1 MEKISLRA
9 KNLIV
14 QYNDFV
20 NSNPVYPFEL
30 PAYLE
35 EFGTSVEDYFQRGM
49 TQAQILIDAFCQ
61 NFLLDL
67 EWKIDTFSE
76 KMQQQ
81 IMDILIAQFIF
92 MHENQSFF
100 QKTNDIQYSSAGQQ
114 TFTYSP
120 ESSEGNFSLI
130 PDNVKIMIQNLGVI
144 RNVGNL
150 KESDTA
156 FSQYDNEFLDG
167 IFVPEVKWSDK
178 ADYFLPIDGENVPM
192 WQILMNINS
201 NYISKL
207 STDWQN
213 FLTFHNK
220 FMFAGNKI
228 ISTALLSST
237 TVFPNKI
244 NEDYAQVKDVID
256 TYNAISLNVQNN
268 TSAITGIVSGMHQLN
283 NLKVN
288 LTQYNS
294 EMASK
299 ANSNLNNVNVGNYP
313 IPRYFI
319 IDTNGQLQLTTVSGN
334 NTIRQWSDVVEYVE
348 GEQVFVWRP
357 DNLSNI
363 WIRNNKLNGKGEKPQ
378 NISEYWQKTQL
389 VIDLNSYARIDY
401 VNNSFVNKN
410 MPAIY
415 HNLEANGFNIMNSG
429 NLLEKSDLNDQVTSN
444 DSLWSSEKVLHEIQ
458 KSNESA
464 KTIAIFQPWE
474 IKQNL
479 QANPSIFNENF
490 FNVNILKTYDDW
502 NTLFEQL
509 KMDPNEINLFK
520 IQSPF
525 NLDNLAPKAIFDILQ
540 NKYLRTGENA
550 SSIGGSNLLKQT
562 DLPDLKFWFSI
573 RYNVIGYTNTAKEGN
588 QSKSKFYYNDMSPD
602 ISEYGPQVE
611 CNWNGAA
618 LKFVKVGFNLN
629 GGVPQTEFTPE
640 YVVINLLICY
650 RTVEIKVVEN

>member
-1 MEKISLRA
+1 MEKISLRP

-35 EFGTSVEDYFQRGM
+35 EFGTSVEYYFQRGM

-167 IFVPEVKWSDK
+167 IFVPDVKWSDK

-268 TSAITGIVSGMHQLN
+268 TSAITGIVSGMHKLN

-319 IDTNGQLQLTTVSGN
+319 IDTNGQLELTTVSGN

-401 VNNSFVNKN
+401 VNNSFVNMK

-415 HNLEANGFNIMNSG
+415 HNLEANGFNILNSG

-458 KSNESA
+458 KSSGEIKS
-464 KTIAIFQPWE
+464 IAIFQAWE

-479 QANPSIFNENF
+479 QANPIIFNENF
-490 FNVNILKTYDDW
+490 FNVNILKTYEEW
-502 NTLFEQL
+502 NVFFEQL
-509 KMDPNEINLFK
+509 KMTPDEINLFK

-525 NLDNLAPKAIFDILQ
+525 NLDLLGPKVIFGLLQ
-540 NKYLRTGENA
+540 NKYLRTGENVGTVNGSNFLKRSDLPNIILEGKA
-550 SSIGGSNLLKQT
+550 NVKYNGGGGGSGNNWRYIDIGGG
-562 DLPDLKFWFSI
+562 
-573 RYNVIGYTNTAKEGN
+573 GYTYSYIVNEI
-588 QSKSKFYYNDMSPD
+588 F
-602 ISEYGPQVE
+602 
-611 CNWNGAA
+611 
-618 LKFVKVGFNLN
+618 LN
-629 GGVPQTEFTPE
+629 GNVLQTEYLPE
-640 YVVINLLICY
+640 YVSINLLICY
-650 RTVEIKVVEN
+650 RNIEIKVVEN

>member
-1 MEKISLRA
+1 MEKISLRQ

-61 NFLLDL
+61 NFLMDL

-167 IFVPEVKWSDK
+167 IFVPDVKWSDK

-401 VNNSFVNKN
+401 VNNSFVNMN

-429 NLLEKSDLNDQVTSN
+429 NLLEKSDLNDQVISGDT
-444 DSLWSSEKVLHEIQ
+444 LWSSEKVLHEIQ
-458 KSNESA
+458 KSSGSG
-464 KTIAIFQPWE
+464 KSIAIFQPWE

-479 QANPSIFNENF
+479 QTNPILFNENF
-490 FNVNILKTYDDW
+490 FNLNILKTYNDW
-502 NTLFEQL
+502 ETFFEQL

-520 IQSPF
+520 IQCPF

-550 SSIGGSNLLKQT
+550 ASIGGSNFLKQS
-562 DLPDLKFWFSI
+562 DLPNINFKHKHDLALGPGGGTDKQ
-573 RYNVIGYTNTAKEGN
+573 IGGSNGHYWGRWTSMDLTDIFLNGN
-588 QSKSKFYYNDMSPD
+588 QKQTNFMP
-602 ISEYGPQVE
+602 EF
-611 CNWNGAA
+611 
-618 LKFVKVGFNLN
+618 LNL
-629 GGVPQTEFTPE
+629 T
-640 YVVINLLICY
+640 ILICF